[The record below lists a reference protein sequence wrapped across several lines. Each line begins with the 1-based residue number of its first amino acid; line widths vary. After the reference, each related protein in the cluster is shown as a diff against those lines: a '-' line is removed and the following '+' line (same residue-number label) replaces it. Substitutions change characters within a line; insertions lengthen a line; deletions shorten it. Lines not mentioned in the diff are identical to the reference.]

1 MAKRKPYSK
10 PEITRVDLDQS
21 ITLMMA
27 SPPGVPGMMMPM
39 GGGGKGTDT
48 PFSSPFD
55 NKPFS

>member
-10 PEITRVDLDQS
+10 PEIKRIELDPT
-21 ITLMMA
+21 ITLMMQ
-27 SPPGVPGMMMPM
+27 SPPINPMMMPT
-39 GGGGKGTDT
+39 GDGSKGTDT

>member
-27 SPPGVPGMMMPM
+27 SPPGNPMMMPM
-39 GGGGKGTDT
+39 AGGEKGVDT
-48 PFSSPFD
+48 PFTNPFD

>member
-27 SPPGVPGMMMPM
+27 SPPVDPMMMPT
-39 GGGGKGTDT
+39 GGSKGTDT
-48 PFSSPFD
+48 PFTSPFD

>member
-27 SPPGVPGMMMPM
+27 SPPGDPMMMPM
-39 GGGGKGTDT
+39 GDGSKGTDS

-55 NKPFS
+55 NKPFN